1 MQQYYWDFTHL
12 LCWLIT
18 SRLSPV
24 RHTLP
29 DWSNTTPIRHTLSD
43 GEASAFIKAG
53 LGCGHPRSDTLSG
66 GYPKHVEQIKSD
78 YFRGLIINH
87 HQLTGSTVT
96 VIEDKKPTSQMFV
109 FNESDA
115 SHARMVLPLC
125 YCLSG

>member
-1 MQQYYWDFTHL
+1 MEQYYWDFTHL

-53 LGCGHPRSDTLSG
+53 LGRGQLASIELQFELTKVIYIALAAEPALHHEVCWNGMVFIAGTL
-66 GYPKHVEQIKSD
+66 
-78 YFRGLIINH
+78 
-87 HQLTGSTVT
+87 
-96 VIEDKKPTSQMFV
+96 
-109 FNESDA
+109 
-115 SHARMVLPLC
+115 
-125 YCLSG
+125 